1 MAKLDKVREELELV
15 KQLGKFNLYKV
26 KEKKNDDLLERVK
39 QPTS

>member
-26 KEKKNDDLLERVK
+26 KEENSNDLLERVK
-39 QPTS
+39 QPTG